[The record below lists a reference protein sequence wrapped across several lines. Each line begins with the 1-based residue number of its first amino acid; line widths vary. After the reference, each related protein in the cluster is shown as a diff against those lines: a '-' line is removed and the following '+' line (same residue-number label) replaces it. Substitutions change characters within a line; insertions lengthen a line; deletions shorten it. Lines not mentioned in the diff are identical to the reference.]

1 MCDFTCWFQV
11 VLSKMLGLK
20 GHQLFHGASK
30 VGWTDKIS
38 QDSLCFT
45 WGYPLKTNSK
55 MMLSLLGRPIFSGY
69 VKLPG
74 SKLCGFWCSL
84 CCDTC
89 PEVFWCV
96 ALGILQQLPF
106 WWWQQLS
113 VAHWNLHCLPWIRP
127 LSWRAA
133 CSVGHGWYQ
142 HGSVKPS

>member
-11 VLSKMLGLK
+11 VLSKMLGSRGISCFMELPK
-20 GHQLFHGASK
+20 SAGQTKFPKIHCASLGVTPWKLTAKWCLAFWEGLFSVAMSNFQE
-30 VGWTDKIS
+30 VSMFI
-38 QDSLCFT
+38 LMF
-45 WGYPLKTNSK
+45 
-55 MMLSLLGRPIFSGY
+55 SLL
-69 VKLPG
+69 
-74 SKLCGFWCSL
+74 WHW
-84 CCDTC
+84 

-106 WWWQQLS
+106 WCWQQLS